1 MARANS
7 RKTRRYSDEFK
18 SKAVQLS
25 CEKGVEVQRVAES
38 LGIHP
43 FLLSKWRKQ
52 MRDGKIR
59 MGKRISLRKA
69 GKELNRIELL
79 KREVAEL
86 KRENSLL
93 KKWQRFLGERR
104 MKATSS
110 SRETAMSLA

>member
-1 MARANS
+1 MARAKS

-25 CEKGVEVQRVAES
+25 YEKGVEVQRVAES

-52 MRDGKIR
+52 FREGKIK
-59 MGKRISLRKA
+59 MNKRISLRREA
-69 GKELNRIELL
+69 KELNRIESL
-79 KREVAEL
+79 KREVSDL

-104 MKATSS
+104 MKVTSS
-110 SRETAMSLA
+110 SRETGMSLA